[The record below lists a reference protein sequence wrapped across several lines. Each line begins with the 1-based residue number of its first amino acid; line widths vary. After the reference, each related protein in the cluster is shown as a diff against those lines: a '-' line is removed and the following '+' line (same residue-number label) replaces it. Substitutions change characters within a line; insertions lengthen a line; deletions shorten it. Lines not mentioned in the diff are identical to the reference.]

1 METAAVDSNVP
12 EKRIALPNLNPI
24 EEEGDYDEICEIF
37 SRGSHA
43 NRTYSTQLTTTQRSR
58 YISVNEC
65 SHPLSNIEE
74 ANPLQLCLAKTVR
87 FVQKFDRAMARS
99 TDPGLKVTDR
109 RMVSAVLGFL

>member
-1 METAAVDSNVP
+1 METVAVESNVP

-24 EEEGDYDEICEIF
+24 EEEGDYDGICEIF
-37 SRGSHA
+37 SRRSHA

-65 SHPLSNIEE
+65 SHPPSNIEE
-74 ANPLQLCLAKTVR
+74 ANPLQLCLAKIVR